1 MHAGISVVFRTN
13 VTCSRLVLG
22 RMSLARS
29 ATSLSNHASSRPI
42 MLAGFTYR
50 HRLTVRVKSKPFL
63 TQHPLRLALLQ
74 KCRARQWHARLLGS
88 SSYFHFFAQT
98 SWCTWEKASMGSLK
112 CDLVSARCE
121 WVVVTWCDI
130 IRRIQPP
137 VNSATSC
144 FPVHVSVSL
153 LLPAT
158 RLIRSIEH

>member
-1 MHAGISVVFRTN
+1 MTTSFHFDNFLSKLKLYKHVHIPLLSKFGPAISDRSGKKKKHVVRPRIMHAGISVVFRTN

-88 SSYFHFFAQT
+88 SSYFHFFC
-98 SWCTWEKASMGSLK
+98 SDVM
-112 CDLVSARCE
+112 
-121 WVVVTWCDI
+121 
-130 IRRIQPP
+130 
-137 VNSATSC
+137 
-144 FPVHVSVSL
+144 VHVREGEHGQ
-153 LLPAT
+153 PQM
-158 RLIRSIEH
+158 RSG